1 MKKVITS
8 FAIVAMLVTNTF
20 ADNNLSKDS
29 DVPVSNIIKWNWL
42 SAILKTANFAYERS
56 INEKQS
62 VQLRAYYCAYS
73 FDKELNY
80 TRYSFMPE
88 FRQYLSKDEAELNGF
103 FIAPLFQY
111 VYNELSNSTGDKA
124 TLTTYGGG
132 LCFGYQK
139 VFSNIF
145 SVDVFTGPTY
155 DFGGEINV
163 KSNAGGTVFKS
174 DGIGAG
180 FGFKFGTTFG
190 IAF

>member
-1 MKKVITS
+1 
-8 FAIVAMLVTNTF
+8 
-20 ADNNLSKDS
+20 
-29 DVPVSNIIKWNWL
+29 
-42 SAILKTANFAYERS
+42 
-56 INEKQS
+56 
-62 VQLRAYYCAYS
+62 
-73 FDKELNY
+73 
-80 TRYSFMPE
+80 MPE

-124 TLTTYGGG
+124 TLTTYGRG